1 LFTAEWSLRLY
12 FKVNFS
18 VSSFN
23 NITASISL
31 AMLIFACFFNYI
43 QYNDTSNLSCYYVCL
58 TSEKKYRYNVTVR
71 HVRLTKI
78 VVRSRKYSILRVCVC
93 NPTYPASK
101 ELAPYHIGI
110 CDLLALPYFSTLSQ
124 KWHHFSKKKLFN
136 IKWMFSF
143 YLQHFWNT
151 FRYNKKWARYDQN
164 VYWSLC
170 HIPVILARF
179 KWNLNFLDKF
189 SKNTQ
194 RS

>member
-1 LFTAEWSLRLY
+1 LFTAEWRLRLY

-18 VSSFN
+18 VSSFK

-31 AMLIFACFFNYI
+31 AMLIFACFLNYI
-43 QYNDTSNLSCYYVCL
+43 QYNDTSDLSCYYVYM

-71 HVRLTKI
+71 HVRPTKI
-78 VVRSRKYSILRVCVC
+78 VVRSRKYSILRVCL
-93 NPTYPASK
+93 YPYLSSK
-101 ELAPYHIGI
+101 QRACATSYWHLWPAGSTIFFHIISKMAP
-110 CDLLALPYFSTLSQ
+110 F
-124 KWHHFSKKKLFN
+124 FEKKFFN

-143 YLQHFWNT
+143 YLHFWNT
-151 FRYNKKWARYDQN
+151 FRSSKTWARYDQN

-170 HIPVILARF
+170 QIPVILARF

-194 RS
+194 I